1 MALPSGNAGKY
12 KFLTGK
18 GFLLEE
24 GILLVSVI
32 HDVKTYAKELND
44 DLKKGFNPDP
54 SKQAQE
60 VVFSPKW
67 KRPTHPYLV
76 FNNNNVSQTFY
87 QNQITTINSN
97 KATITKSSEYK
108 TKITLIMPAENSR
121 VDAKFVVP
129 LKNWVILGDLLI
141 WLWLTEK

>member
-12 KFLTGK
+12 RFLTGK

-60 VVFSPKW
+60 VIFSPKS

-87 QNQITTINSN
+87 QNQITIINRN
-97 KATITKSSEYK
+97 KATITKFFEYK
-108 TKITLIMPAENSR
+108 TKITLIMQ
-121 VDAKFVVP
+121 
-129 LKNWVILGDLLI
+129 LKIV
-141 WLWLTEK
+141 E